1 MQQTRAESVIL
12 PGLDI
17 SKPYLVLFK
26 WQELPSAALLP
37 FEKNKVLKQS
47 LSYCVISYLWQLR
60 CLLEKITWLKIKLEL
75 LRYYLLRPIIW
86 RAPYFDLGG
95 PRT

>member
-26 WQELPSAALLP
+26 WQDLPSAALLP

-60 CLLEKITWLKIKLEL
+60 CLLEKITWLKTKLKL
-75 LRYYLLRPIIW
+75 LRYNFLRPKIW
-86 RAPYFDLGG
+86 RAPYFDFED

>member
-47 LSYCVISYLWQLR
+47 LSYCVISYLWQLC
-60 CLLEKITWLKIKLEL
+60 CLLEKIILLKIKLEL
-75 LRYYLLRPIIW
+75 LR
-86 RAPYFDLGG
+86 
-95 PRT
+95 